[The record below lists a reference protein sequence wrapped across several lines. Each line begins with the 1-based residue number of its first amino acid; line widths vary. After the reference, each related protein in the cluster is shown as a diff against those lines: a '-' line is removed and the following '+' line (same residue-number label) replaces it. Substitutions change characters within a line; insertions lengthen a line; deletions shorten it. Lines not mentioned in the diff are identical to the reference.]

1 MVDSDLW
8 IYYSCTV
15 PLKGKLT
22 VSTRFSKLDSRV
34 AKVETF
40 EFRDA
45 RIESRESRV
54 EDRESRNEEFW
65 NIHELEFVRE
75 FAIHLSKKDNNYVTQ
90 FSVGFSCCT
99 CPLQVGSFRYTPLHY
114 GVTVRKEYLTGIETS
129 RVKTFKENKL
139 EFRTFAETSS
149 SELFLLVL
157 QSTRKM
163 IGFKQTSNNS
173 RNMVDMIRTI
183 MEILVRLNCFKVLV
197 KFFFLIHIHTVHEMT
212 PFTHQD
218 AINKSSKIRKS
229 KRTRKVTDRPAR
241 AFSRFGCVNTVTQ
254 LVYELYARKVWFI
267 PLYDLL
273 KHSWLSRKIIAEIFI
288 LSR

>member
-1 MVDSDLW
+1 M
-8 IYYSCTV
+8 
-15 PLKGKLT
+15 T

-149 SELFLLVL
+149 SEARIVFA
-157 QSTRKM
+157 R
-163 IGFKQTSNNS
+163 I
-173 RNMVDMIRTI
+173 
-183 MEILVRLNCFKVLV
+183 
-197 KFFFLIHIHTVHEMT
+197 
-212 PFTHQD
+212 
-218 AINKSSKIRKS
+218 AINEENDRIQTNIEQQSKHGR
-229 KRTRKVTDRPAR
+229 
-241 AFSRFGCVNTVTQ
+241 
-254 LVYELYARKVWFI
+254 
-267 PLYDLL
+267 YDTYNHGNLG
-273 KHSWLSRKIIAEIFI
+273 SP
-288 LSR
+288 

>member
-1 MVDSDLW
+1 MKGYQN
-8 IYYSCTV
+8 IGQCNTFPGTV

-90 FSVGFSCCT
+90 FSVVPSRLFS
-99 CPLQVGSFRYTPLHY
+99 LHY

-149 SELFLLVL
+149 SE
-157 QSTRKM
+157 TR
-163 IGFKQTSNNS
+163 IVFARTAINEENDRIQTTSNNS

-229 KRTRKVTDRPAR
+229 KRTRKVTNRPAR

-254 LVYELYARKVWFI
+254 LVYELYARKV
-267 PLYDLL
+267 
-273 KHSWLSRKIIAEIFI
+273 
-288 LSR
+288 